1 MANPLDPLGAQSSA
15 PIGLFDSGV
24 GGLTVLRQIFARL
37 PREHTVY
44 LGDTARVPYGT
55 RSGEVVTRYALQ
67 SGKHLAAHQI
77 KLLIIACNTVS
88 AHSLPALTKAMPVPV
103 LGVIEPGARAAAART
118 KGGTIAILG
127 TPATVASGAYQAALR
142 RLAPGAKVIARA
154 CPLFVPLAEEG
165 WIDGEVPRLVAERYL
180 ADLRRSGV
188 DTVLLGCT
196 HYPLLARAI
205 SQVVGPDVAVVDG
218 AEATAQ
224 AALELLESRGLA
236 RPEGAG
242 PARHRTLCTDLP
254 ERFRGVA
261 ERFLGRALESV
272 ELVDLAFGAP

>member
-1 MANPLDPLGAQSSA
+1 MHSLPSSPDA

-67 SGKHLAAHQI
+67 SGKHLAAHRI
-77 KLLIIACNTVS
+77 KLLVVACNTVS
-88 AHSLPALTKAMPVPV
+88 AQSLPALASAMPVPV
-103 LGVIEPGARAAAART
+103 LGVIEPGARAAAAKSR
-118 KGGTIAILG
+118 GGTIAVLG

-142 RLAPGAKVIARA
+142 RLAPSIKVVARA

-180 ADLRRSGV
+180 ADLRRAGV

-205 SQVVGPDVAVVDG
+205 AQVMGPEVAIVDG

-224 AALELLESRGLA
+224 AAAQLLEQRSLA
-236 RPEGAG
+236 RPEGATPG
-242 PARHRTLCTDLP
+242 RHRTLCTDMP
-254 ERFRGVA
+254 ERFRTEA
-261 ERFLGRALESV
+261 ERYLGRALESV
-272 ELVDLAFGAP
+272 ELVDLAFGPA